1 MNIVLKRKQVEDGN
15 EGGRIIQR
23 EQEEKGEG
31 ERVEIEEERDRAGE
45 LQNDKSVEN
54 SEKGKDTESSKDNRN
69 NNNNNNSKHK
79 KAKTEHGT
87 TAKTNNEDELE
98 DFEVGAS
105 PFVTQTEATQQYCL
119 PVGTLSVCKV
129 VEERPNPRNPRWS
142 KVKLYARSEIR
153 QRAHKRF
160 GGKEGLRAER
170 EKRAQQR
177 YEKDAMRMKDLFR

>member
-1 MNIVLKRKQVEDGN
+1 MNTVLKRKEMEDGN
-15 EGGRIIQR
+15 EEGGKIRR
-23 EQEEKGEG
+23 QEGEKEEG
-31 ERVEIEEERDRAGE
+31 ERAEIEEEIDRAGE
-45 LQNDKSVEN
+45 SQNDKCVEN
-54 SEKGKDTESSKDNRN
+54 SGKEKVIEISKDNGS
-69 NNNNNNSKHK
+69 NNNSNHK
-79 KAKTEHGT
+79 KAKTEYAT
-87 TAKTNNEDELE
+87 TANTNNEDELE

-129 VEERPNPRNPRWS
+129 VEERPNPRNPRWA

>member
-1 MNIVLKRKQVEDGN
+1 MNSVRKRKEVEDGN
-15 EGGRIIQR
+15 EGEGKIR
-23 EQEEKGEG
+23 EKEGKEGEG
-31 ERVEIEEERDRAGE
+31 QGIEVREKDRAEE
-45 LQNDKSVEN
+45 LKDEESTEEN
-54 SEKGKDTESSKDNRN
+54 LEKEKDTETSKDND
-69 NNNNNNSKHK
+69 NNSTNHK
-79 KAKTEHGT
+79 KAKTEHLT
-87 TAKTNNEDELE
+87 TANTNNEDELE

-119 PVGTLSVCKV
+119 PAGTLSVCQV
-129 VEERPNPRNPRWS
+129 VEERPNPRNPRWA